1 MAYAMDFN
9 AVWPLLRK
17 EKWTWKAAT
26 GIQIQYGFLVTRRN
40 MRGSVSC
47 SYLTSLNETSHNY
60 VKSGR
65 KVKGGRQGIDY
76 FNGED
81 DTSGRT
87 KSSAQGSTYPTFSC
101 GRKDKREDLAAGP
114 IRLAHALTPSRS
126 EVQANPSTIASSAKA
141 GTPVTPTKRTPET
154 SPQPRK
160 DQQQTRKKAKKQQ
173 RTDEADLQRPQRTG
187 DRGND
192 SGTPTSRPIFEGN
205 ADAVTAIETNADM
218 EGIGSRSN
226 ADPIGPTDNNADA
239 NGISDNPHADMEVSD
254 SLECAASDVGTQSG
268 VDRCATTANSIAG
281 PNAPPGRSR
290 WWCEW

>member
-101 GRKDKREDLAAGP
+101 GRKDKRVHMQKYWARTYCDL
-114 IRLAHALTPSRS
+114 
-126 EVQANPSTIASSAKA
+126 
-141 GTPVTPTKRTPET
+141 
-154 SPQPRK
+154 
-160 DQQQTRKKAKKQQ
+160 
-173 RTDEADLQRPQRTG
+173 TDW
-187 DRGND
+187 
-192 SGTPTSRPIFEGN
+192 
-205 ADAVTAIETNADM
+205 IETIMLCSMRTSGGRPCGWPNPPCTCSHSQPFRGAGKSIDNRILC
-218 EGIGSRSN
+218 ESWYSCYTYQE
-226 ADPIGPTDNNADA
+226 DP
-239 NGISDNPHADMEVSD
+239 
-254 SLECAASDVGTQSG
+254 
-268 VDRCATTANSIAG
+268 
-281 PNAPPGRSR
+281 
-290 WWCEW
+290 